1 MRKKCKKTK
10 QLDDDDDNLETAQNG
25 AWGEDA
31 VAAASWRG
39 WTGNI
44 KEKKGLRTRLQRMKK
59 RTKENKVSAV
69 IVKKRT
75 SLLCMLNGLFY
86 NSSRPKIER
95 AVMQMIQK
103 MWLSHS
109 HDGSLWPTRISLL
122 ISRLCSISITNFMN
136 LQSGNR
142 GFPVEKAMRVDMW
155 CTKPRCITAVM
166 LQVEEFL
173 YCNLRLDT
181 NGNPTVADTCVVV
194 SVGCLCVQKG
204 YTFSTNFFAN
214 SLYFCI

>member
-1 MRKKCKKTK
+1 MKSMNWQYQRKKR
-10 QLDDDDDNLETAQNG
+10 AQNK
-25 AWGEDA
+25 AAKDEEEDEGE
-31 VAAASWRG
+31 
-39 WTGNI
+39 
-44 KEKKGLRTRLQRMKK
+44 ELEM
-59 RTKENKVSAV
+59 SAV
-69 IVKKRT
+69 IVMKRT

-95 AVMQMIQK
+95 VVMQMIQK
-103 MWLSHS
+103 MWLFHS
-109 HDGSLWPTRISLL
+109 HDGYLWRTRISLL
-122 ISRLCSISITNFMN
+122 ISRLCSISITNFMI

-142 GFPVEKAMRVDMW
+142 GFPVKKAMRVNMW
-155 CTKPRCITAVM
+155 CIKQRCITAVM

-173 YCNLRLDT
+173 YCNLWLDT

>member
-1 MRKKCKKTK
+1 MKRMNWQYQRKKR
-10 QLDDDDDNLETAQNG
+10 AQNK
-25 AWGEDA
+25 AAKDEEEDEGEE
-31 VAAASWRG
+31 V
-39 WTGNI
+39 
-44 KEKKGLRTRLQRMKK
+44 E
-59 RTKENKVSAV
+59 VPAV

-95 AVMQMIQK
+95 VVMQMIQK

-109 HDGSLWPTRISLL
+109 HDGYLWHTRISLL
-122 ISRLCSISITNFMN
+122 ISRLCSISITNFMI

-142 GFPVEKAMRVDMW
+142 GFPVKKAMRVNMW
-155 CTKPRCITAVM
+155 CTKLRCITAVM

-181 NGNPTVADTCVVV
+181 NGNPTVADT
-194 SVGCLCVQKG
+194 
-204 YTFSTNFFAN
+204 STNFFAN